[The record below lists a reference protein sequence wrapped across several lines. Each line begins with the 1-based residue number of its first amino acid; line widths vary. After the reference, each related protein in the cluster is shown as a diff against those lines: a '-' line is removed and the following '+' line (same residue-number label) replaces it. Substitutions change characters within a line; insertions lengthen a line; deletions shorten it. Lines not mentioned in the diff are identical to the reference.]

1 MISKDWVLDG
11 KTCRELYICQY
22 GMVKA
27 LTKLYSHK
35 KNYHAFNVLPDLV
48 KTNFSIKEKDYS
60 IEKMTLTISGNLSI
74 KKLVTYRLTYILVFA
89 IMVFL
94 V

>member
-1 MISKDWVLDG
+1 
-11 KTCRELYICQY
+11 
-22 GMVKA
+22 MVKA
-27 LTKLYSHK
+27 LTKLYNHK

-48 KTNFSIKEKDYS
+48 KTNFSVKEKNYS

-89 IMVFL
+89 IMVLFL